1 MAGIV
6 VRRAK
11 IVSDFVSQCQ
21 LRDFGRN
28 ATVVVDEGDDTR
40 IKTAFGR
47 AWVAGHVLRVDL
59 VAFADSAGSAR
70 RRGDPSET
78 QRSTREI
85 PGSNPKTFVLVR
97 YKKTKDV

>member
-11 IVSDFVSQCQ
+11 IVSNFVRQRQ

-28 ATVVVDEGDDTR
+28 ATVVVDKGDDACVE
-40 IKTAFGR
+40 TALGR
-47 AWVAGHVLRVDL
+47 AGVAGHVLRVDF
-59 VAFADSAGSAR
+59 VAFANAAGSAG
-70 RRGDPSET
+70 RRGNPSET

-85 PGSNPKTFVLVR
+85 PGSSPKAFVLIR
-97 YKKTKDV
+97 

>member
-11 IVSDFVSQCQ
+11 IVSDFVSQRQ

-40 IKTAFGR
+40 IATAFGR
-47 AWVAGHVLRVDL
+47 ASDMFSV
-59 VAFADSAGSAR
+59 
-70 RRGDPSET
+70 
-78 QRSTREI
+78 
-85 PGSNPKTFVLVR
+85 
-97 YKKTKDV
+97 